1 MNQIMKMNKILVD
14 NEICE
19 LKDFNGKLE
28 FKNNSK
34 VVIDGNCKV
43 YVNKNINDLE
53 FILNDNAN
61 LDIVFFDSDKCSDTK
76 LIFNQNNSSY
86 LKIKDLFESSSII
99 KHEVYINVNGNNS
112 FADLNISCVSNKN
125 SINIIEQ
132 INVNKESR
140 NNEATERVKG
150 LVDGGNIEVLPNM
163 CISTNDIVAN
173 HFVTI
178 SSYDTDSLFYL
189 QSKGLTEEK
198 AKNLI
203 KKSYLYN
210 EYRGDEYE

>member
-1 MNQIMKMNKILVD
+1 MDLLLQMNQIMKMNKILVD

-76 LIFNQNNSSY
+76 LIFNQNNSS
-86 LKIKDLFESSSII
+86 
-99 KHEVYINVNGNNS
+99 
-112 FADLNISCVSNKN
+112 FASDNIVRNA
-125 SINIIEQ
+125 EAFY
-132 INVNKESR
+132 NKELYFKQKV
-140 NNEATERVKG
+140 NDK
-150 LVDGGNIEVLPNM
+150 IENLKFEKYNKM
-163 CISTNDIVAN
+163 A
-173 HFVTI
+173 
-178 SSYDTDSLFYL
+178 
-189 QSKGLTEEK
+189 K
-198 AKNLI
+198 AKNP
-203 KKSYLYN
+203 Y
-210 EYRGDEYE
+210 GDGFASKYIVDAIVEEDE

>member
-1 MNQIMKMNKILVD
+1 
-14 NEICE
+14 
-19 LKDFNGKLE
+19 
-28 FKNNSK
+28 
-34 VVIDGNCKV
+34 
-43 YVNKNINDLE
+43 
-53 FILNDNAN
+53 
-61 LDIVFFDSDKCSDTK
+61 
-76 LIFNQNNSSY
+76 
-86 LKIKDLFESSSII
+86 
-99 KHEVYINVNGNNS
+99 
-112 FADLNISCVSNKN
+112 
-125 SINIIEQ
+125 
-132 INVNKESR
+132 
-140 NNEATERVKG
+140 
-150 LVDGGNIEVLPNM
+150 M